1 MRKKGLHV
9 PVLTKLAKNGYYASI
24 VPMVRDAFLTDELVR
39 IDCKGL
45 PKSDYRKI
53 GVKLRDLVPCI
64 LVSFDKEQIIIW
76 RGKDNDGNLQDHTQ
90 KSFPSSAGS
99 DGASVKDEN
108 GDQEQT
114 SSEWSSHECSG
125 ISSSDEVPNDKSV
138 ISDFDSSRLI

>member
-9 PVLTKLAKNGYYASI
+9 PVLTKLAKNGYYASL

-64 LVSFDKEQIIIW
+64 LVSFDKEQIIVW
-76 RGKDNDGNLQDHTQ
+76 RGKDYDGNLQDHMH
-90 KSFPSSAGS
+90 KSSPSSADS
-99 DGASVKDEN
+99 EGASVKDEN

-114 SSEWSSHECSG
+114 SNDWSSDECSG
-125 ISSSDEVPNDKSV
+125 ISSSDEVPGDMSV
-138 ISDFDSSRLI
+138 ISDADSSRSI